1 MREANAAPQLDEIVI
16 CAFGVIASPDIYP
29 QRYLHISSSV
39 NVQQGSLKI
48 VSLTDASIPVD
59 LTVNTYLRITGEDC
73 DFVTISNE
81 SKQMKLRPTEE
92 TGVKEYSITLETVE
106 RDSENVLFT
115 DEFRIIV
122 ESEPIIIK
130 DSKVPYLE
138 PLPPPQV

>member
-1 MREANAAPQLDEIVI
+1 
-16 CAFGVIASPDIYP
+16 
-29 QRYLHISSSV
+29 
-39 NVQQGSLKI
+39 
-48 VSLTDASIPVD
+48 
-59 LTVNTYLRITGEDC
+59 
-73 DFVTISNE
+73 
-81 SKQMKLRPTEE
+81 MKLRPTEE